1 MKKFLFLIIAVVV
14 FAKES
19 LVVEEKITLGGGCFW
34 CLEAIYQEVEGVKS
48 VVSGYMGGDKKSANY
63 PAVSTGLTKHAE
75 VVQIIFDPD
84 KINLLE
90 ILNIFWNIH
99 DPTSLDRQGA
109 DIGPQYRSIIFTSTN
124 EQLQKASESLLEAQD
139 RFSLPIVTQV
149 VPQMEFFE
157 AEEYH
162 QNYFKNNPNNA
173 YCQAVI
179 APKVK
184 KFKEL

>member
-1 MKKFLFLIIAVVV
+1 M
-14 FAKES
+14 
-19 LVVEEKITLGGGCFW
+19 
-34 CLEAIYQEVEGVKS
+34 
-48 VVSGYMGGDKKSANY
+48 
-63 PAVSTGLTKHAE
+63 
-75 VVQIIFDPD
+75 
-84 KINLLE
+84 
-90 ILNIFWNIH
+90 
-99 DPTSLDRQGA
+99 
-109 DIGPQYRSIIFTSTN
+109 
-124 EQLQKASESLLEAQD
+124 LEAQD